1 MMWSYSLLVSYL
13 LSMSSFLVKLAYCVP
28 TSTNQTAPAVNSRQ
42 TYGCFSYRPAPPSID
57 RTAPVMDCARAL
69 LQFPKNAP
77 PGKLPSAK
85 NLLSRSLRAI
95 TTEPLQ
101 KRKRKSDEPS
111 TNICPNVPARFQQL
125 HGHSPH
131 RYYLP
136 QTQFGP
142 AHVPNMC
149 VVQIEIMELPTRH
162 DETSSWSA
170 ITATGSLLIQ
180 ACSIPGS
187 GAVGGW
193 TLAGDDNYMRITIG
207 NSRYL
212 ASADAS
218 SSEPTSTTSGDDGS
232 GFILPGVNSSVASTD
247 AIMAL

>member
-1 MMWSYSLLVSYL
+1 MWSHSLLISYL
-13 LSMSSFLVKLAYCVP
+13 LSISSFLLKLSHCVP
-28 TSTNQTAPAVNSRQ
+28 TSTNQTAPPVNSRQ
-42 TYGCFSYRPAPPSID
+42 TYGCFSYRPAPPSPD

-77 PGKLPSAK
+77 PGR
-85 NLLSRSLRAI
+85 SRFSNASFPTASQHRRNSPNRARTDI
-95 TTEPLQ
+95 P
-101 KRKRKSDEPS
+101 R
-111 TNICPNVPARFQQL
+111 NAPARFQQL

-142 AHVPNMC
+142 THIPNNC
-149 VVQIEIMELPTRH
+149 AVQIEIMELPSRH
-162 DETSSWSA
+162 DETSSWAA

-218 SSEPTSTTSGDDGS
+218 SGESTSTIPGADSSGLV
-232 GFILPGVNSSVASTD
+232 LPGGNSSVASTD
-247 AIMAL
+247 IIMAL